1 VPGSAQAGTD
11 LGSIATVRE
20 LLTLKPSGPPPR
32 MLRRAQER
40 GPLIVN
46 RSTSGLGGGLR
57 GPLRARRGFT
67 LVEIMVAL
75 TILGVLTSI
84 AVPAYQRYQERL
96 RVDQAKR
103 DITMM
108 SALISNYFLDAR
120 DYPNSL
126 ADVGLGGMRDP
137 WGHPYGYLNLNDRN
151 ARGGARKD
159 HALVPI
165 NTDFDLYSMG
175 ADGRTAPP
183 LTAKYSR
190 DDIVRANNGAFVGM
204 ASEY

>member
-1 VPGSAQAGTD
+1 
-11 LGSIATVRE
+11 
-20 LLTLKPSGPPPR
+20 
-32 MLRRAQER
+32 
-40 GPLIVN
+40 
-46 RSTSGLGGGLR
+46 
-57 GPLRARRGFT
+57 
-67 LVEIMVAL
+67 MVAL
-75 TILGVLTSI
+75 IILGVLTSI
-84 AVPAYQRYQERL
+84 AVPAYQRYQERV
-96 RVDQAKR
+96 RIDQAKR

-137 WGHPYGYLNLNDRN
+137 WGHPYGYLNLNDKRG
-151 ARGGARKD
+151 RGGARKD

-175 ADGRTAPP
+175 ADGRSAPP

-190 DDIVRANNGAFVGM
+190 DDIVRANNGAFVGL